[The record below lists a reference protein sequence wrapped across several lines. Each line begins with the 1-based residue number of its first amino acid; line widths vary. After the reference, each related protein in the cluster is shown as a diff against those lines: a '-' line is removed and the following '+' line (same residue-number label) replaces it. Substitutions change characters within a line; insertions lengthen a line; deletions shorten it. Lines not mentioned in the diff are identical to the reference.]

1 MAVKQVLF
9 KAARKWRRDD
19 DVCVCVS
26 ARERVPIVLSFP
38 SSPIIFRIG
47 AFQTWKPPISSP
59 YLARNTMQ
67 LLLPR
72 PNDATGRPLTGCLS
86 NERRLLGQLWTLQ
99 GGYPR
104 NQRIKNLNYLISF
117 LIFSVYPIK
126 SHSESFRR
134 WFVRFVYDN
143 KDARSKGESFSFL
156 LTYGEDVLEDYVD
169 LKKVYKFSML
179 F

>member
-1 MAVKQVLF
+1 MEE
-9 KAARKWRRDD
+9 RRRY
-19 DVCVCVS
+19 VCVRANAC
-26 ARERVPIVLSFP
+26 RSFP

-134 WFVRFVYDN
+134 WFVRFVCDN